1 MKKKVALAL
10 MSLLTLS
17 TTIDNY
23 SNIWASEATIDIVS
37 AIPKDAI
44 TVTRSES
51 VTLKHDYV
59 VIVDRSALPSN
70 DYRQKV
76 DKFVKRLVDSLGES
90 DRVAIGYGTSKSSR
104 LKLTQPLTS
113 DKAAISKQLET
124 DSKVL
129 NSTFDTYPA
138 YGDPTNV
145 YTYLEN
151 ESTLAV
157 DRQFLYISDG
167 NGGNAVFTSK
177 HSLGAL
183 SNESVFDFMKRMNID
198 FHPVVLGSKDS
209 TFAKQFTDNGIQASI
224 YDEFFSRDSEKIDLP
239 SLPTNEVTIDI
250 TSNSSYLTL
259 KKAWLL
265 TEDKKEIPLKVESNA
280 VHDKVTLDH
289 GKQYFVMYQFTGRVE
304 NEADEMTVSI
314 SNSRHS
320 ILEASSTIQKNLK
333 AIELD

>member
-17 TTIDNY
+17 TTINNY

-113 DKAAISKQLET
+113 DKQRFQSNWRRILRF
-124 DSKVL
+124 L
-129 NSTFDTYPA
+129 IR
-138 YGDPTNV
+138 
-145 YTYLEN
+145 L
-151 ESTLAV
+151 STL
-157 DRQFLYISDG
+157 
-167 NGGNAVFTSK
+167 
-177 HSLGAL
+177 
-183 SNESVFDFMKRMNID
+183 
-198 FHPVVLGSKDS
+198 
-209 TFAKQFTDNGIQASI
+209 IQ
-224 YDEFFSRDSEKIDLP
+224 
-239 SLPTNEVTIDI
+239 
-250 TSNSSYLTL
+250 
-259 KKAWLL
+259 L
-265 TEDKKEIPLKVESNA
+265 TE
-280 VHDKVTLDH
+280 TRR
-289 GKQYFVMYQFTGRVE
+289 MCTRTWRMRVLSQS
-304 NEADEMTVSI
+304 TVS
-314 SNSRHS
+314 SCTSLTVTVVMLCLLPNTR
-320 ILEASSTIQKNLK
+320 
-333 AIELD
+333 